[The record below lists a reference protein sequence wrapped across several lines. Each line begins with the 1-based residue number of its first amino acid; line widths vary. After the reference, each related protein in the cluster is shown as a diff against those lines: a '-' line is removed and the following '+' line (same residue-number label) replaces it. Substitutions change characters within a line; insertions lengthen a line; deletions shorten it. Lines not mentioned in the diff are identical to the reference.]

1 MWLRAKRNTK
11 ASAVPVVVSDIQSW
25 IAVKSFSALDVVHEN
40 TPIIDANE
48 LAKYIDSLNL
58 NVSVP
63 EGFVLIDNSELE
75 SLKSDNEH
83 LTKFYIDWTSRAYK
97 QRAKVELIKN
107 EVERFKQSGT
117 HLDLSR
123 FLDNLIEFSTF
134 KHDEEFEG
142 FILVPKADLESWHL
156 WDGDSDNMYRDHYSE
171 SICDDVE
178 LGAVFEIDVKM
189 AFKVDPIYVVPI
201 YSDSDDFEY
210 EEFESEELAKK
221 AAAENKAM
229 IEAQGPTND

>member
-1 MWLRAKRNTK
+1 MGIQTKEALIAEIERFKTESLKTHIVKVWAESYANTNPFDYVILEKENNKVWWMKTQAYQLWQMWQAAK
-11 ASAVPVVVSDIQSW
+11 AQAVPKGISDIQSW
-25 IAVKSFSALDVVHEN
+25 IAVNSFSALDVAHEN
-40 TPIIDANE
+40 QPIIDANE

-63 EGFVLIDNSELE
+63 EGFVLIDNPELE

-83 LTKFYIDWTSRAYK
+83 FTKSCIDWTERAYK

-134 KHDEEFEG
+134 KHDAEFEG
-142 FILVPKADLESWHL
+142 FVLVPK
-156 WDGDSDNMYRDHYSE
+156 
-171 SICDDVE
+171 
-178 LGAVFEIDVKM
+178 VK
-189 AFKVDPIYVVPI
+189 
-201 YSDSDDFEY
+201 
-210 EEFESEELAKK
+210 L
-221 AAAENKAM
+221 
-229 IEAQGPTND
+229 T